1 MKKSII
7 IILALLTGT
16 TAFVSGKFNSY
27 KIDDAKELQDFLL
40 AKDSD
45 LSGKNYDLNN
55 DGVWNVFDLCLMK
68 KKLINQDSEK
78 IEFGK
83 QIKNDF
89 IVDNVLHSETQGD
102 IHFSSYIPESY
113 DGSEPYALFVTLPGW
128 EGLYF
133 QGVGANLVE
142 GFPFEAKKYNDKMII
157 IST

>member
-16 TAFVSGKFNSY
+16 TALISEKFNNSY

-45 LSGKNYDLNN
+45 LSGKDYDLNN

-89 IVDNVLHSETQGD
+89 IVDNVLNSETQGD

-113 DGSEPYALFVTLPGW
+113 PG
-128 EGLYF
+128 L
-133 QGVGANLVE
+133 NL
-142 GFPFEAKKYNDKMII
+142 MLCL
-157 IST
+157 